1 MSDSSIQNQVKLP
14 LAVALKVVLQ
24 GIKVR
29 FGRSIVTVMGV
40 ALGIAFLMSI
50 LAGQVI
56 KSGVGGEQA
65 LRNEASRM
73 FNFFV
78 AEAGLPKGLVLG
90 VIEVGSLNDVEERL
104 MVRIAEAEPQA
115 IQKGD
120 KAGKGATALL
130 VIGEGRVT
138 ADTVSALV
146 KDARHKLVF
155 TTRKEQADLSG
166 VEAKSIMLVRE
177 LRADE
182 LIKQRAD
189 ARKARARNIWIVVVA
204 LFVTVIGITN
214 SMLMSVTE
222 RFREI
227 GTMKCLGALS
237 GFVRQMF
244 LIESS
249 LIGCIG
255 AFSGA
260 IVGAVFSTLA
270 YACTYGMGLV
280 LESLNPV
287 RMLAYFVT
295 CVVVG
300 IVLAVI
306 AALYPARFASRMLPA
321 NALRSEI

>member
-1 MSDSSIQNQVKLP
+1 MSSIPTQVKLP
-14 LAVALKVVLQ
+14 FSVAFKVVLQ

-56 KSGVGGEQA
+56 KAGVSGEQA
-65 LRNEASRM
+65 LRNETTRM

-78 AEAGLPKGLVLG
+78 AEAGLPKSIVLA
-90 VIEVGSLNDVEERL
+90 VVEVGPLSPVEERL
-104 MVRIAEAEPQA
+104 MARIIKAEPKE
-115 IQKGD
+115 IRKGTT
-120 KAGKGATALL
+120 AGQGAPALL
-130 VIGEGRVT
+130 VIGDGHVKEG
-138 ADTVSALV
+138 ALLALMQ
-146 KDARHKLVF
+146 DSRHQLVF
-155 TTRKEQADLSG
+155 CSRKDQVVAPVAPLS
-166 VEAKSIMLVRE
+166 AKLTLLSRD

-182 LIKQRAD
+182 QEKLAAD
-189 ARKARARNIWIVVVA
+189 AIKARFRNIWIVVIA

-214 SMLMSVTE
+214 SMLMAVTE

-237 GFVRQMF
+237 LFVRHMF

-249 LIGCIG
+249 LVGLVGSI
-255 AFSGA
+255 A
-260 IVGAVFSTLA
+260 GAVLGALFSIVA
-270 YACTYGMGLV
+270 YAFTYGAQLVFESLDPLRLLLALV
-280 LESLNPV
+280 L
-287 RMLAYFVT
+287 

-300 IVLAVI
+300 IVLAIV

-321 NALRSEI
+321 HALRSEI

>member
-1 MSDSSIQNQVKLP
+1 MSSIPTQVKLP
-14 LAVALKVVLQ
+14 FTVAFKVVLQ

-56 KSGVGGEQA
+56 KAGVSGEQA
-65 LRNEASRM
+65 LRNETTRM

-78 AEAGLPKGLVLG
+78 AEAGLPKSIVLA
-90 VIEVGSLNDVEERL
+90 VVEVGPLSPVEERL
-104 MVRIAEAEPQA
+104 MDRIIKAEPKE
-115 IQKGD
+115 IRKGTT
-120 KAGKGATALL
+120 AGQGAPALL
-130 VIGEGRVT
+130 VIGDGHVEEG
-138 ADTVSALV
+138 ALSV
-146 KDARHKLVF
+146 LMQDSRHQLVF
-155 TTRKEQADLSG
+155 CSRKDQVVAPVALS
-166 VEAKSIMLVRE
+166 AKLTLLSRD

-182 LIKQRAD
+182 QEKLAAD
-189 ARKARARNIWIVVVA
+189 AIKARFRNIWIVVIA

-214 SMLMSVTE
+214 SMLMAVTE

-237 GFVRQMF
+237 LFVRHMF

-249 LIGCIG
+249 LVGLVG
-255 AFSGA
+255 SVA
-260 IVGAVFSTLA
+260 GAVLGALFSIVA
-270 YACTYGMGLV
+270 YAFTYGVQLVFESLDPLRLLLALV
-280 LESLNPV
+280 L
-287 RMLAYFVT
+287 

-300 IVLAVI
+300 IVLAIV

-321 NALRSEI
+321 HALRSEI